1 MKIQLHTN
9 CTCVYNY
16 IHTIIFM
23 LKKGFEMESIVL
35 FTNFE
40 FKIMKIITKKVIK
53 YTNLK

>member
-1 MKIQLHTN
+1 
-9 CTCVYNY
+9 
-16 IHTIIFM
+16 M